1 MSVQEQIDRL
11 IPQRAAE
18 CFEVCRTGQTEKYP
32 AVIAWLAESPRH
44 MAEFLEIARQYP
56 GVRDALRSG
65 AFDIEALLKE
75 QPAKVRA
82 LYDEP
87 PTLEQRAEPSA
98 LRAPR
103 RPRRWVAAWAAVVVL
118 AAVGTGLWQ
127 VFQGVFAGHEYET
140 QIGEQRIVQLSDGS
154 VVTLNAV
161 SRMEVRMDASRRDV
175 VLLRGEAIFKV
186 AHDKTRPFLVHT
198 GHATV
203 RALGTQFNV
212 YARPDG
218 STTVAVLE
226 GRVEVAAT
234 RDEFHERE
242 PLSNIDPVVISAKT
256 ALAAG
261 EIAQIERSGH
271 IQRNEKANV
280 SNAVAWRQRR
290 LVFDRTPLEDI
301 VSEFNRYNR
310 NIRLRLV
317 NVPEGTHHYSGGFD
331 ADDPRS
337 LALYLSKEPD
347 LVVDQRGGE
356 IIIQGR
362 APQQ

>member
-1 MSVQEQIDRL
+1 M
-11 IPQRAAE
+11 
-18 CFEVCRTGQTEKYP
+18 
-32 AVIAWLAESPRH
+32 
-44 MAEFLEIARQYP
+44 
-56 GVRDALRSG
+56 
-65 AFDIEALLKE
+65 
-75 QPAKVRA
+75 
-82 LYDEP
+82 
-87 PTLEQRAEPSA
+87 
-98 LRAPR
+98 
-103 RPRRWVAAWAAVVVL
+103 VL
-118 AAVGTGLWQ
+118 AAVGIGLWQ
-127 VFQGVFAGHEYET
+127 VFQTVFAGHQYET

-161 SRMEVRMDASRRDV
+161 SSMEVRMSSSRRDIV
-175 VLLRGEAIFKV
+175 LRGEAIFKV

-203 RALGTQFNV
+203 RAVGTQFNV

-234 RDEFHERE
+234 ENELRERE
-242 PLSNIDPVVISAKT
+242 PLSNIEPVTVST
-256 ALAAG
+256 RMALAAG
-261 EIAQIERSGH
+261 EIAQIGRTGAV
-271 IQRNEKANV
+271 QRQEKANV

-347 LVVDQRGGE
+347 LVVDQQGAE